1 MEKVYAQVLVR
12 LIDEGKKESE
22 LFKQLVVHLKEKGRL
37 KLLPKIKRELER
49 TNAHRSKEFTKLE
62 VASEKETAHALKE
75 LKALGIE
82 VHGSKVNHDLI
93 AGWRTVQRATLVDRS
108 AKQQLVDLYRSV
120 IRS

>member
-82 VHGSKVNHDLI
+82 VHGSKVNQDLI